1 MNNQENREAYSDP
14 KQLLK
19 SRTYAFTLDLAFVL
33 ILNKAVTLSYTNFIR
48 TIFYQL
54 APHTQ
59 QKILLSFE
67 FVQFST
73 LWIVFWSYF
82 VLSYYLGEGK
92 TPGKMIF
99 GIQTFSKKSNEGL
112 SLSQSLVRTMGH
124 FVCMISGLFLFA
136 LPYLRKDQKSL
147 ADLFA
152 ETWVSKE
159 SSSQNLELVPV
170 VIEEQEHQDRAA

>member
-1 MNNQENREAYSDP
+1 MSSQDLQTGP
-14 KQLLK
+14 LDKKQLLK

-54 APHTQ
+54 APQTQ
-59 QKILLSFE
+59 HKILLSFE
-67 FVQFST
+67 YVQFST

-99 GIQTFSKKSNEGL
+99 GIQTFSEKSREGL
-112 SLSQSLVRTMGH
+112 TLSESLIRTMGH
-124 FVCMISGLFLFA
+124 FVCMITGLFLFA

-147 ADLFA
+147 ADIIS

-159 SSSQNLELVPV
+159 SQISTLELVPAP
-170 VIEEQEHQDRAA
+170 IEDHEQHDQAA